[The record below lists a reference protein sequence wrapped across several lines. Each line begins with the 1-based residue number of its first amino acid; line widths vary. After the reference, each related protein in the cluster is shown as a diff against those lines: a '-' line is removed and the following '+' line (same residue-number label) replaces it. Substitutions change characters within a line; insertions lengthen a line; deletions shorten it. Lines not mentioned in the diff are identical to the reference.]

1 MVPSIIVMDHTVG
14 LGKLQFGLLTKANI
28 CDSKVFVVITTVLVK
43 EQCPEV
49 KDHPSQHLGLY
60 RPSYVCADKC
70 SWIQLIPEITHV
82 WIYFLRFSS

>member
-14 LGKLQFGLLTKANI
+14 LGRLQLGLLTEANI

-49 KDHPSQHLGLY
+49 KDHPSPHLRLY
-60 RPSYVCADKC
+60 RPSYVRADKC
-70 SWIQLIPEITHV
+70 SWIQLIPEITLCV
-82 WIYFLRFSS
+82 NIFLEIF